1 MEDICSRYAPGLG
14 PDGFSPRSSRGSE
27 NPSPAD
33 SSDGVEASERPGAG
47 AARRAKPQLVSDFLL
62 SVRRASTEKDER
74 RVSVEDG
81 ATAPREGGRG
91 SRNTWS
97 AASAPSLLA
106 GAGDAGA
113 LKRSRTL
120 ETRCSSEHQP
130 SAASVPEDEEEA
142 PRRCAETA
150 ALGGPRRRPSPQLPA
165 VGPPDDGAEDAP
177 AARARAPDAGTDMS
191 PLRGPRWCKQ
201 RSMISTASAE
211 HSSTEGRRTA
221 LLKGAS
227 AMSIQTCDGRIFEV
241 LEELKSSQPRV
252 VNSQPIIGLL
262 AGSRLGS
269 TRNGETVGEGLWERS
284 MVSPSSKKTIARE
297 ALGSLL
303 LVHDFVMVPFHVFG
317 PLLGAW
323 ETAMSWIA
331 RLFWTLDVPA
341 SFFAGYFKVQ
351 GSPEMRPGVVARRY
365 ARTWLAFDLL
375 CLALDWTNCLGG
387 GRLPVAHGFHLG
399 HLGRFL
405 RVARIARAVQSAK
418 LWTDRLVR
426 SEEVRLVGSILW
438 SVVLMLGM
446 AHFVACA
453 WYANAAVGAEASWL
467 RENGLRDATV
477 MDHYAFAL
485 HWSLAQYPGEMIL
498 APEGSSQR
506 MFALV
511 VVFLFFVAA
520 AMFVSRITTSMTR
533 LHILSSHQ
541 SKQFAEL
548 HRFLIDHRISR
559 ELAMRVH
566 RNAEHALAMQKR
578 NAPDSSIELFQM
590 VSLDLQ
596 VDVHYEVHSPVLLQH
611 PFFRNFMEVNS
622 AAVRMI
628 CHTGASNFIQSPGDI
643 VFSNGETP
651 VLPRMLFV
659 VEGSLY
665 YTRQRERKDVKEG
678 QWLCEAV
685 LWTRWTHCGTL
696 MARSDCRM
704 LSITAQ
710 AFHKACEKFPSLH
723 PGEYADQFVHHLNE
737 YLDDLTDMRLSDA
750 QVESMLEAAFPE
762 WQDAASPEALRPD
775 SPGSQASPLA
785 GQQPSGPGWGAFARA
800 AAGGPGRAG
809 AGRRP
814 RRGSQLSLGSCS
826 QKSLQSLSSSGSVRS
841 LRSATRLPPP
851 PPSPPSA
858 PAEAGGA
865 EFSAIACGA
874 PPQPLPLASDLGL
887 CAPGE
892 PGAGEFA
899 GLRLALPHQCG
910 AEAAAPPG
918 P

>member
-1 MEDICSRYAPGLG
+1 
-14 PDGFSPRSSRGSE
+14 
-27 NPSPAD
+27 
-33 SSDGVEASERPGAG
+33 
-47 AARRAKPQLVSDFLL
+47 
-62 SVRRASTEKDER
+62 
-74 RVSVEDG
+74 
-81 ATAPREGGRG
+81 
-91 SRNTWS
+91 
-97 AASAPSLLA
+97 
-106 GAGDAGA
+106 
-113 LKRSRTL
+113 
-120 ETRCSSEHQP
+120 
-130 SAASVPEDEEEA
+130 
-142 PRRCAETA
+142 
-150 ALGGPRRRPSPQLPA
+150 
-165 VGPPDDGAEDAP
+165 
-177 AARARAPDAGTDMS
+177 
-191 PLRGPRWCKQ
+191 
-201 RSMISTASAE
+201 MISTA
-211 HSSTEGRRTA
+211 STEGRRTA

-227 AMSIQTCDGRIFEV
+227 AVSIQTCDGKIFEV
-241 LEELKSSQPRV
+241 LEELVNSEPRA

-262 AGSRLGS
+262 AGSRLLGS
-269 TRNGETVGEGLWERS
+269 SRSMEPPSEGLWERS

-297 ALGSLL
+297 AFGSLL
-303 LVHDFVMVPFHVFG
+303 LVHDFIMVPFHVFG
-317 PLLGAW
+317 PLHNVWEASMAW
-323 ETAMSWIA
+323 IG
-331 RLFWTLDVPA
+331 RLFWTCDVPA

-365 ARTWLAFDLL
+365 ARTWLAFDVL
-375 CLALDWTNCLGG
+375 CLALDWTNCLAGG
-387 GRLPVAHGFHLG
+387 HLFVAHGLHLG

-426 SEEVRLVGSILW
+426 SEEVRLMGSILW

-453 WYANAAVGAEASWL
+453 WYANTAVGAEATWL
-467 RENGLRDATV
+467 HENGLRDATV

-498 APEGSSQR
+498 APEGPR
-506 MFALV
+506 ERLFALV

-566 RNAEHALAMQKR
+566 RNAEHALAVKKR

-611 PFFRNFMEVNS
+611 PFFRNFMEVNP

-628 CHTGASNFIQSPGDI
+628 CHTGASHFMQSPGDI

-651 VLPRMLFV
+651 VQPRMLFV

-665 YTRQRERKDVKEG
+665 YTRQRQRKDVKEG

-704 LSITAQ
+704 LAITAH

-737 YLDDLTDMRLSDA
+737 DLDDLTDMRLSDS
-750 QVESMLEAAFPE
+750 QMESMLEAAFPE
-762 WQDAASPEALRPD
+762 WQELTSQADRPD
-775 SPGSQASPLA
+775 SPGSQASPIA
-785 GQQPSGPGWGAFARA
+785 GQHTCAPSWGAFARA
-800 AAGGPGRAG
+800 ASSGSGRAGPGRI
-809 AGRRP
+809 RRP
-814 RRGSQLSLGSCS
+814 RRGSQVSLGAAS

-841 LRSATRLPPP
+841 LCTATRQAPPP
-851 PPSPPSA
+851 C
-858 PAEAGGA
+858 PAGRPIGPTEPRSL
-865 EFSAIACGA
+865 EFSPIGCDA
-874 PPQPLPLASDLGL
+874 PPPTLLPASDVEHGDR
-887 CAPGE
+887 
-892 PGAGEFA
+892 EFA
-899 GLRLALPHQCG
+899 GLSLALPNQCG
-910 AEAAAPPG
+910 AEGAPLAP
-918 P
+918 